1 MTARKSS
8 AYAPNVDAISR
19 GFSATLLAWPDL
31 PTAPTE
37 DLAARCAR
45 AAGRE
50 SALFELDD
58 WHRGVALARECLE
71 RAFAG
76 LPASCS
82 VERRAKIASNAAP
95 VVSDPELE
103 DWSAE
108 ELEAWDLLCTFEANV
123 ADCGDPD
130 TCAPVEAAEAIEED
144 LGDDEQGAVRS
155 RLRWETI
162 DGRRV
167 LTSAP
172 WEGEA

>member
-1 MTARKSS
+1 MTARKPS

-19 GFSATLLAWPDL
+19 GFSATLLAWPDP

-37 DLAARCAR
+37 DFAARCAR

-58 WHRGVALARECLE
+58 WHRGVALARECML

-76 LPASCS
+76 MRDVGRLP
-82 VERRAKIASNAAP
+82 KIARLA
-95 VVSDPELE
+95 VSGATDLELE

-108 ELEAWDLLCTFEANV
+108 EIEAWDLLCTFEANV
-123 ADCGDPD
+123 SETGDPD
-130 TCAPVEAAEAIEED
+130 LSTDPAGED
-144 LGDDEQGAVRS
+144 DEQHAGDDEQGAVLS

>member
-19 GFSATLLAWPDL
+19 GFSATLLAWPDP

-37 DLAARCAR
+37 DFAARCAR

-58 WHRGVALARECLE
+58 WHRGVALARECML

-76 LPASCS
+76 MRDVGRLP
-82 VERRAKIASNAAP
+82 KIARLA
-95 VVSDPELE
+95 VSGATDLELE

-123 ADCGDPD
+123 AECGDPD
-130 TCAPVEAAEAIEED
+130 TCAPVEAAEAIEDD